1 MDDNQ
6 SIAQVIEMVERGGWP
21 HLQELR
27 MGLRTGEMVASLMVA
42 LAVGAPK
49 LKVLGLGGVKPN
61 RHGFPVVY
69 SEWCNRAYT
78 GERNVEIEERP

>member
-27 MGLRTGEMVASLMVA
+27 MGLRTGEMVAPLMAA
-42 LAVGAPK
+42 LAVGAPE

-61 RHGFPVVY
+61 RD
-69 SEWCNRAYT
+69 
-78 GERNVEIEERP
+78 NVPPGLQR